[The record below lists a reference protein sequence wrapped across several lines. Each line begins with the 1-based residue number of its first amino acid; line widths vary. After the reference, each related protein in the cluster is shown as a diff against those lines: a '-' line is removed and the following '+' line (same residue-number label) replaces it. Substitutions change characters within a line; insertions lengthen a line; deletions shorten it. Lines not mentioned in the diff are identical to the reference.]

1 MIILDRSLYWKLKV
15 LSWVSYEHLE
25 IHPINR
31 LDDMWKIASDEIS
44 NMDNRKTPQ
53 DKLDCLLRS
62 TKMMT
67 DVLTLTTS
75 KEKTK
80 GQGADDILPIVIYIL
95 LKA

>member
-1 MIILDRSLYWKLKV
+1 
-15 LSWVSYEHLE
+15 
-25 IHPINR
+25 
-31 LDDMWKIASDEIS
+31 
-44 NMDNRKTPQ
+44 
-53 DKLDCLLRS
+53 
-62 TKMMT
+62 MT